1 MMMIPIGG
9 DGSSSSMKKK
19 TKKRRRRNSRF
30 STTRKTRSSKTPS
43 SYRRRR
49 KRREELD
56 EERAQRSVIGLLKRG
71 LSLLRRSNVLFESA
85 KRSPSF
91 FTTIKYKRYVC
102 IPRKT
107 LCRLYTTIVVEY
119 ENSSPCRRRARLV
132 ESLTFELNT
141 KDDDSSKEDVSAFT
155 TVVVVIE
162 CEDSFPPR
170 RRRRRTRRE
179 SENGRPEWS
188 KCSRR

>member
-1 MMMIPIGG
+1 MMIPIGG
-9 DGSSSSMKKK
+9 DGSSSMRKK
-19 TKKRRRRNSRF
+19 TTKRRRRRRF
-30 STTRKTRSSKTPS
+30 STTRKTRSKTPS

-49 KRREELD
+49 KRR
-56 EERAQRSVIGLLKRG
+56 RRTRRRTRGAQRSVIGLLKRG

-91 FTTIKYKRYVC
+91 FTTIKYKRYVL
-102 IPRKT
+102 PRKT

-119 ENSSPCRRRARLV
+119 EYSSPCRRRARLV

-141 KDDDSSKEDVSAFT
+141 KDDDTSKEDVSAFT

-162 CEDSFPPR
+162 YEDSFPPR